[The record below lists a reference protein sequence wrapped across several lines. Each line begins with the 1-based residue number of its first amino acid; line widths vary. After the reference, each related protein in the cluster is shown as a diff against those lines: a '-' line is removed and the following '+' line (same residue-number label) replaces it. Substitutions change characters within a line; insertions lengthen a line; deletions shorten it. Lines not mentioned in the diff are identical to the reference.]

1 MAIPRSNH
9 GVAMTSVE
17 TQSPGGDERPK
28 ANYDQIADYLT
39 DGFAEWA
46 GASRYSFDVA
56 PGGTLTADI
65 TGLTAE
71 GQQLA
76 RWALEAWTNVTSI
89 NFQFVESDADITFDD
104 EENGAFAYANSSGNQ
119 IISSHVNI
127 SAGWLDTFGST
138 IDSYSFFTYIHET
151 GHALGLGHAGPYNA
165 TGTYGVDNIFPG
177 DSWQA
182 TVMSYFDQNSNTYI
196 NASLAYAVTPMIAD
210 IIAIQNLYGVPTDIN
225 AGDTVYGYQSNL
237 DGYLGL
243 LFDLWLSEGDAPDE
257 GEVLDLYRDEAVTLT
272 LYDTGGRD
280 TLDLRTD
287 IDDQRVDLRPEGI
300 SDVYGLVGNLLIAR
314 DTWIEDVIAGSGND
328 KVTGN
333 AVANRLVGGAGNDEL
348 WGSGGDDVLEGG
360 GDNDVL
366 EGGLGADRLDGGA
379 GTDTVSYRG
388 SDEAVTVDLETGTGK
403 RGHAEGDVIV
413 DVENVLGSGYG
424 DVLGGDSGANQLSG
438 SDGSDVLEGRAGA
451 DRLDGGLGADTASY
465 SGSGE
470 AVTVDLEAGTGKRG
484 HAEGDV
490 IVDVENVLGS
500 GYGDMLGGD
509 GGGNRLSGAGGND
522 ELSGRGGDDVLEGG
536 AGADRLLG
544 GSGDDVLNGG
554 LGADQLRGGAGMDT
568 VSYSGSDE
576 MVTVY
581 LWKGMGEGGHAEGDV
596 IMDVENVLGSGYR
609 DVLVGDSDAN
619 RLSGA
624 GGNDRLSGRGGDDV
638 LEGGAGADQL
648 RGGAGDDV
656 LEGGASADQLLGG
669 AGMDTVSY
677 SGSDEAV
684 TVDLGEGTVAGG
696 HAEDDVI
703 AGIENVLGSG
713 YGDVL
718 RGDDGA
724 NRLSGGDG
732 DDMLDGG
739 VGADWLLG
747 DGGNDALAGGAGA
760 DRLLGGGGDDALA
773 GGAGADQLLGGGGD
787 DVLAGG
793 AGADRLDG
801 GGGDDAPEGGTDPL
815 PGGDGSGVLE
825 GGVGVSAN
833 RPLGDAGMDTVS
845 YSGSDGAVT
854 VDLEAG
860 AGKGGHA
867 EGDVIVNIENVVGSG
882 YGDVLRGDNVGN
894 RLSGAGGDDRL
905 SGRGGDDVLEG
916 GAGADQLDGGAG
928 VDTVSY
934 SRSDEAVTVDLEAG
948 TGEGG
953 HAGGDVITDVENV
966 VGSGYGDVLG
976 GDDGGNRLDG
986 GDGDDMLDGGIGA
999 DRLHGGAGMDTV
1011 SYSGSD
1017 KAVTVYLWEG
1027 AGEGGHAEGDVIVD
1041 VENVVGSGYG
1051 DVLGGDA
1058 GANRLDGGA
1067 GMDTVSYSGSDGAVT
1082 VDLEAGTGKRGYAEG
1097 DVIVNI
1103 ENVVGSEYG
1112 DVLRG
1117 DSGANRL
1124 YGSGGGD
1131 VLEGGAGA
1139 DRLDGGLGVDTVSY
1153 SGSGEAVTVDL
1164 EAGTGKRGHAEGDVI
1179 VDVENMLGSGY
1190 GDALGGDGGAN
1201 RLAGAGGDDRLSGKG
1216 GDDVLEGGAGA
1227 DWLSGGAGVDT
1238 VSYSESDRGV
1248 TVDLGEGTVVGGHAE
1263 GDVIVDVE
1271 NVLGSNYGDVLGGDD
1286 GGNRLSGGS
1295 GNDRL
1300 SGRGGNDVLEG
1311 GAGADRLLGGAGV
1324 DTVSYSGSDEAV
1336 TVYLWEGAGKRGHA
1350 EGDVIVDVENVLGS
1364 GYGDVLGGDDGGNRL
1379 SGGGGN
1385 DRLSGRGGDDVL
1397 LGGAGADRLLG
1408 GAGVDTVSY
1417 AGSDEAVT
1425 VYLWEGAG
1433 KRGHAEGDVI
1443 VDVENVLGSG
1453 YEDVLEGDDG
1463 GNRLSGGGGNDR
1475 LSGRGGDDAL
1485 DGGAGADQLL
1495 GGGGDDVL
1503 AGGAGAD
1510 QLFGDTGKD
1519 ELRGEDG
1526 DDVLE
1531 GGAGADQLS
1540 GGAGVDWVSYSG
1552 SDRGVTVD
1560 LEAGTGKRGH
1570 AEGDV
1575 VTDIENAVGSE
1586 YGDVLKGD
1594 DNANRLSG
1602 AAGDDRLS
1610 GRGGDDVLA
1619 GGAGADRLSG
1629 GAGVDTVSYAGSDLA
1644 VTVDLGRGTGQWGH
1658 AEGDVITDIENVI
1671 GSEYDDLLI
1680 GDDGANRL
1688 EGGDGADDLRGGAGD
1703 DELWGGDGS
1712 DFFFGDAGADEL
1724 QGGAHIDRVY
1734 YDKSDEAVTV
1744 DLGEGTAKGGH
1755 AEGDVITDIEDI
1767 IGSEYGDLLVGNDDI
1782 NYLIGNAGDDE
1793 LRGGAGD
1800 DTLWGDAGDDRL
1812 SGGSDNDILEGG
1824 AGDDA
1829 LWGDDGHD
1837 WLWGDEGDDRLSG
1850 GSGNDLLQGG
1860 VGADRL
1866 DGGAGVDTM
1875 AYNESDEAVTVDL
1888 EAGTGK
1894 RGHAEGDVI
1903 VQVENVLGSDYG
1915 DVLVGDDSA
1924 NLLDGIAGDD
1934 ELWGGAGD
1942 DELWG
1947 GDGNDRLSGGG
1958 GDDVFRF
1965 NFDHGDDIIVDF
1977 TDGEDLID
1985 LSVFV
1990 TGGDLLD
1997 PTGFNAL
2004 SGFDELVVSSDPD
2017 GITID
2022 LTAHLGGTIRLE
2034 GFDIAD
2040 LDAGDFL
2047 FA

>member
-1 MAIPRSNH
+1 MAIPRGNNERA
-9 GVAMTSVE
+9 VTSVE
-17 TQSPGGDERPK
+17 TQSPGGAERPK

-46 GASRYSFDVA
+46 GVSRYSFDVA
-56 PGGTLTADI
+56 PGDTLTADI
-65 TGLTAE
+65 TGLTAA

-89 NFQFVESDADITFDD
+89 NFRFVESDADITFDD
-104 EENGAFAYANSSGNQ
+104 EQNGAFAYANISGNQ

-127 SAGWLDTFGST
+127 SANWLDALGST
-138 IDSYSFFTYIHET
+138 IDSYSFFTYVHET
-151 GHALGLGHAGPYNA
+151 GHAIGLGHAGPYNGV
-165 TGTYGVDNIFPG
+165 GTYGVDNIFPG

-182 TVMSYFDQNSNTYI
+182 TVMSYFDQESNTYI
-196 NASLAYAVTPMIAD
+196 NASYAYAVTPMIAD

-237 DGYLGL
+237 DGYLGQ
-243 LFDLWLSEGDAPDE
+243 LFALWT
-257 GEVLDLYRDEAVTLT
+257 GERNDPEIYRGEAVTLT

-280 TLDLRTD
+280 TLDLHADTA
-287 IDDQRVDLRPEGI
+287 DQRVDLRPEGI

-328 KVTGN
+328 KVIGN
-333 AVANRLVGGAGNDEL
+333 AVANRLAGGAGNDEL

-366 EGGLGADRLDGGA
+366 EGGLGADRLLGGA
-379 GTDTVSYRG
+379 GMDTVSY
-388 SDEAVTVDLETGTGK
+388 
-403 RGHAEGDVIV
+403 
-413 DVENVLGSGYG
+413 
-424 DVLGGDSGANQLSG
+424 SG
-438 SDGSDVLEGRAGA
+438 SD
-451 DRLDGGLGADTASY
+451 
-465 SGSGE
+465 E

-500 GYGDMLGGD
+500 GYGDVLGGDDGANQLSGADGGDVLEGGAGADRLDGGLGSDTVSYSGSDEAVTVDLETGTGKRGHAEGDVIMDVENVLGSGYGDMLGGD

-522 ELSGRGGDDVLEGG
+522 NLSGRGGDDVLAGG

-544 GSGDDVLNGG
+544 GAGNDVLEGGVGADRLDGG
-554 LGADQLRGGAGMDT
+554 LGADT
-568 VSYSGSDE
+568 VSYSGSNE
-576 MVTVY
+576 TVTVY
-581 LWKGMGEGGHAEGDV
+581 LWKGTGEGGHAEGDV

-609 DVLVGDSDAN
+609 DVLVGDSGAN
-619 RLSGA
+619 RLSGG

-747 DGGNDALAGGAGA
+747 DGGNDALAGGVGA
-760 DRLLGGGGDDALA
+760 DRLDGGGGDDALAGGADADQLDGGAGDDALA
-773 GGAGADQLLGGGGD
+773 GGAGADQLDGGAGD

-793 AGADRLDG
+793 AGADQLDG
-801 GGGDDAPEGGTDPL
+801 G
-815 PGGDGSGVLE
+815 
-825 GGVGVSAN
+825 
-833 RPLGDAGMDTVS
+833 AGMDTMS

-860 AGKGGHA
+860 TGKRGHA
-867 EGDVIVNIENVVGSG
+867 EGDVIVDVENVRGSG
-882 YGDVLRGDNVGN
+882 YEDVLEGNDGGN
-894 RLSGAGGDDRL
+894 RLSGGGGDDRL

-934 SRSDEAVTVDLEAG
+934 SGSDGRVTVYLWKGA
-948 TGEGG
+948 GEGG
-953 HAGGDVITDVENV
+953 HAEGDVIAGVENV

-986 GDGDDMLDGGIGA
+986 GDGDDVLDGGAGA
-999 DRLHGGAGMDTV
+999 DRLDGGAGVDTV
-1011 SYSGSD
+1011 SYSESD
-1017 KAVTVYLWEG
+1017 KAVTVYLWKG

-1051 DVLGGDA
+1051 DALGGDA

-1067 GMDTVSYSGSDGAVT
+1067 GMDTVSYSGSD
-1082 VDLEAGTGKRGYAEG
+1082 
-1097 DVIVNI
+1097 
-1103 ENVVGSEYG
+1103 
-1112 DVLRG
+1112 
-1117 DSGANRL
+1117 
-1124 YGSGGGD
+1124 
-1131 VLEGGAGA
+1131 
-1139 DRLDGGLGVDTVSY
+1139 
-1153 SGSGEAVTVDL
+1153 EAVTVDL

-1179 VDVENMLGSGY
+1179 VDVENVVGSEYGDVLRGDGGGNRLDGGDGDDMLDGGAGADRLDGGLGVDTVSYSGSDEAVTVDLEAGAVAGGHAEGDMIVNIENVMGSGY
-1190 GDALGGDGGAN
+1190 EDALGGDGGAN
-1201 RLAGAGGDDRLSGKG
+1201 RLSGAGGNDRLSGRG
-1216 GDDVLEGGAGA
+1216 GNDVLAGGAGA
-1227 DWLSGGAGVDT
+1227 DRLDGGLDMDT
-1238 VSYSESDRGV
+1238 VSYSGSDEAV
-1248 TVDLGEGTVVGGHAE
+1248 TVDLEAGTGEGGHAE
-1263 GDVIVDVE
+1263 GDVIVNIE
-1271 NVLGSNYGDVLGGDD
+1271 NVTGSGHGDGLGGDN
-1286 GGNRLSGGS
+1286 GANRLSGSG

-1311 GAGADRLLGGAGV
+1311 GAGADQLDGGAGL

-1364 GYGDVLGGDDGGNRL
+1364 GYGDVLGGDAGANRL

-1397 LGGAGADRLLG
+1397 EGGAGADRLSG

-1443 VDVENVLGSG
+1443 VQVENVLGSG
-1453 YEDVLEGDDG
+1453 YGDVLGGDAG
-1463 GNRLSGGGGNDR
+1463 ANRLSGGGGNDQ

-1485 DGGAGADQLL
+1485 DGGAGADRLL

-1503 AGGAGAD
+1503 EGGAGAD

-1531 GGAGADQLS
+1531 GGAGADRLL

-1552 SDRGVTVD
+1552 SNRGVTVD
-1560 LEAGTGKRGH
+1560 LGEGTGKGGH

-1575 VTDIENAVGSE
+1575 ITDIENLFGSDHE
-1586 YGDVLKGD
+1586 DVLEGD
-1594 DNANRLSG
+1594 GSG
-1602 AAGDDRLS
+1602 NQLFGGGGDDRLS

-1644 VTVDLGRGTGQWGH
+1644 VTVDLGKGTGQWGH
-1658 AEGDVITDIENVI
+1658 AEGDVIADIENVI
-1671 GSEYDDLLI
+1671 GSEYSDLLI

-1724 QGGAHIDRVY
+1724 QGGANIDRVY

-1744 DLGEGTAKGGH
+1744 DLGEGTAEGGH

-1767 IGSEYGDLLVGNDDI
+1767 SGSEYGDFLVGNDI
-1782 NYLIGNAGDDE
+1782 TNYLFGNAGDDE
-1793 LRGGAGD
+1793 LRGGGGD
-1800 DTLWGDAGDDRL
+1800 DWLLGDDGDDRL
-1812 SGGSDNDILEGG
+1812 SGGGDNDQLEGG

-1829 LWGDDGHD
+1829 LWGDDGND
-1837 WLWGDEGDDRLSG
+1837 SLWGDAGDDRLSG
-1850 GSGNDLLQGG
+1850 GSGGDLLQGG
-1860 VGADRL
+1860 AGADRL
-1866 DGGAGVDTM
+1866 DGGASVD
-1875 AYNESDEAVTVDL
+1875 AVSYGASDEAVTVDL
-1888 EAGTGK
+1888 GKGTAKG
-1894 RGHAEGDVI
+1894 GHAEGDVI
-1903 VQVENVLGSDYG
+1903 IDIEDIIGSGYG
-1915 DVLVGDDSA
+1915 DFLVGDDSA
-1924 NLLDGIAGDD
+1924 NHLYGNAGDD

-1947 GDGNDRLSGGG
+1947 DAGNDWLSGGG

-1977 TDGEDLID
+1977 TDGDDLID

-1997 PTGFNAL
+1997 PTEFDAL

-2017 GITID
+2017 GVTID